1 MSKGNKKN
9 TENGGKRMND
19 ISVTNGISGKNKERV
34 IEWTNSRGADFLAQW
49 AGPKLAFPLT
59 QEQFEQMENL
69 YSVFHDG
76 AFIGMIQK
84 IKTENNNVHI
94 GRFIIDPEQTGKG
107 FGKEA
112 LLRFMKTIFSDK
124 NIHSIT
130 LTVSDTNA
138 HAKRLY
144 EKVGFKIKETVD
156 APAKKFIMIAF
167 AN

>member
-19 ISVTNGISGKNKERV
+19 ITVTNGISGKNKERV

-59 QEQFEQMENL
+59 QEQLEQMENL

-84 IKTENNNVHI
+84 IKTEN
-94 GRFIIDPEQTGKG
+94 
-107 FGKEA
+107 
-112 LLRFMKTIFSDK
+112 SDFK
-124 NIHSIT
+124 NIEDT
-130 LTVSDTNA
+130 LIREAIVIDAYSQVI
-138 HAKRLY
+138 Y
-144 EKVGFKIKETVD
+144 EKEYI
-156 APAKKFIMIAF
+156 
-167 AN
+167 